1 MAGAPS
7 SPTLTYVAFFTDCRE
22 RGRRHDR
29 GASRLAAV
37 AQVQTYSARR
47 ATRRNAGLS
56 PLVIFIARAEA
67 LAILYAACEF
77 DLHEAVDVLQHDAV
91 ATGLIAEIVQ
101 DAVQAIMAK
110 AFRGVR

>member
-1 MAGAPS
+1 
-7 SPTLTYVAFFTDCRE
+7 
-22 RGRRHDR
+22 
-29 GASRLAAV
+29 V

-91 ATGLIAEIVQ
+91 ATGLIAEIGQ
-101 DAVQAIMAK
+101 DAVQSIMAK

>member
-7 SPTLTYVAFFTDCRE
+7 SPTLTYVAFFTD
-22 RGRRHDR
+22 
-29 GASRLAAV
+29 
-37 AQVQTYSARR
+37 RR

-91 ATGLIAEIVQ
+91 ATGLIAEIGQ